1 MTLEDLVRG
10 LDIIDMRGTKDIAV
24 QGIAYHSHSV
34 RSGDLFVAIQGEEAD
49 GHLFVGDAI
58 KRGARSVVVSKHMAD
73 LQGVSQ
79 VVVKDTRAALAMLS
93 SVYYGEPSKNL
104 TLVGITGTNGKT
116 TCSYLIES
124 IIKASGGNPAV
135 IGTINYRYGG
145 RIYPAPVTTPQSLDL
160 QRMMSEMVSAG
171 ITHLMMEVS
180 SHALAMARVDGCHFD
195 IALFTNLGR
204 DHLDYHKTPEAYA
217 QSKMRLF
224 NVVLPASA
232 KKRKSQVINMDD
244 SVGKRIPDCEGIA
257 RIGFSLKGASNSAPP
272 ADTTPNIFVK
282 RAELSG
288 SGIKARITTPVG
300 LLLVESRLIGSHNLS
315 NILGAVGVGCALGLA
330 PEAILDGIR
339 NVESVPGRLE
349 RVSGD
354 MFVDYAHTPEALDN
368 VLSTLGSLTQGRIIT
383 VFGCGG
389 DRDRGKRAEMGRISI
404 RNSDLVVLTSDNP
417 RTEDP
422 FMILKDIEEGMAGA
436 KRVDKEDLGG
446 EALSGGIY
454 TVIPDRREAISASV
468 RISRPGDVVL
478 IAGKGH
484 EDYQIIGKKRV
495 HFDDREEVRK
505 AIATGV

>member
-1 MTLEDLVRG
+1 MTLEDLIHG
-10 LDIIDMRGTKDIAV
+10 LDIIEVRGARDIVV

-34 RSGDLFVAIQGEEAD
+34 RNGDLFVAIQGEEAD

-93 SVYYGEPSKNL
+93 SAYYGEPSRSL

-124 IIKASGGNPAV
+124 LIKASGGNPAV

-145 RIYPAPVTTPQSLDL
+145 HIYPAPVTTPQSLDL
-160 QRMMSEMVSAG
+160 QRMMSEMKGAG
-171 ITHLMMEVS
+171 ITHLIMEVS

-195 IALFTNLGR
+195 VALFTNLGR

-224 NVVLPASA
+224 DVVLPASA

-244 SVGKRIPDCEGIA
+244 PVGRRIPDREGIA
-257 RIGFSLKGASNSAPP
+257 RIGFSQKDASNSAS
-272 ADTTPNIFVK
+272 AGGATSNICVK

-288 SGIKARITTPVG
+288 SGIRARITTPVG
-300 LLLVESRLIGSHNLS
+300 LLLVESMLIGRHNLS

-330 PEAILDGIR
+330 PEAILGGIK

-349 RVSGD
+349 RVARD
-354 MFVDYAHTPEALDN
+354 VFVDYAHTPEALDN
-368 VLSTLGSLTQGRIIT
+368 VLSTLRPLTKGRIIT
-383 VFGCGG
+383 MFGCGG
-389 DRDRGKRAEMGRISI
+389 DRDRGKRAEMGRISLC
-404 RNSDLVVLTSDNP
+404 NSDLVVLTSDNP

-436 KRVDKEDLGG
+436 RRINKEDLSG
-446 EALSGGIY
+446 EAITGGIY

-468 RISRPGDVVL
+468 RIARPGDVVL

-484 EDYQIIGKKRV
+484 EDYQIVGKNRI

-505 AIATGV
+505 AIATVV